1 MVEQERKTENL
12 KKKKKYTYSYHPV
25 AEGSLTKSVSAS
37 MKEV

>member
-1 MVEQERKTENL
+1 MVEQEKKTENL
-12 KKKKKYTYSYHPV
+12 KKKYTYSYHPV